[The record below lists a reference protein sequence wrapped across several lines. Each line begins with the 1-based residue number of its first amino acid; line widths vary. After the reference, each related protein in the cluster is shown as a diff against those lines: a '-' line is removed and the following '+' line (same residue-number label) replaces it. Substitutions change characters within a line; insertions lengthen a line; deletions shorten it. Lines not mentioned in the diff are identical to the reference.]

1 MTLPWGLKSYV
12 IYFDVL
18 NSKNHE
24 MQEAI
29 MWDESKQIYLQ
40 RLSKISPYL
49 KQHKFVEADDL
60 VALLSQVIHSGDRVC
75 IEGDNQKQA
84 SFLAAAMSELDPAQ
98 INNLHMIQSAIA
110 LPEHLNIFEK
120 GIASKI
126 DFAYSGPQAV
136 RLATMVQNKKI
147 EIGNIHTYNEL
158 FGRLVTDLIPNVC
171 LLMADKADKQ
181 GNLYTGANTEET
193 PAIIEATNFKN
204 GVVIVQ
210 VNEIVDTLPRVDIP
224 GDWVDVIVKGPKPA
238 YIEPLF
244 TRDPAQID
252 EIKIL
257 MAMMVIKG
265 IYAPYQVNTLNH
277 GVGFNTCAIE
287 LLLPTY
293 AESLGLKG
301 KICQHWVVNPLP
313 TLIPAI
319 EAGFVKTIYPFGG
332 EVGMNEYAAA
342 RPDIFFTGKD
352 GSLRSNR
359 MLGQLAGH
367 YACDVFIGATLQID
381 IEGNSSTAI
390 NGRIAGFGGAPN
402 MGCDAPGRRHTS
414 YAWLKA
420 GQERSAALG
429 AKMPRGRK
437 LVVQMVETFQ
447 GPTQPTFVE
456 KLDAWALQKE
466 MDSEL
471 PAVMIY
477 GDDVSHVVTEE
488 GIANLL
494 LCRNLTEREQAI
506 RGVSGYTEVGIKR
519 NKTMVNELRAR
530 KIIQRPEDLGIK
542 AADAT
547 RDLLA
552 AKSIRELVDC
562 SQGLY
567 TPPVKFRN
575 W

>member
-1 MTLPWGLKSYV
+1 
-12 IYFDVL
+12 
-18 NSKNHE
+18 
-24 MQEAI
+24 
-29 MWDESKQIYLQ
+29 MWDQNKKEYLK
-40 RLSKISPYL
+40 RLSKIKPYL
-49 KQHKFVEADDL
+49 KNNKFVAANDIITI
-60 VALLSQVIHSGDRVC
+60 LSHLIHSGDRVC

-84 SFLAAAMSELDPAQ
+84 SFLAAAMTQLNPAK
-98 INNLHMIQSAIA
+98 INRLHMIQSAIA
-110 LPEHLNIFEK
+110 LPEHLDVFEK
-120 GIASKI
+120 GIASRI
-126 DFAYSGPQAV
+126 DFAYSGPQST
-136 RLATMVQNKKI
+136 RLADMVKNKKI

-158 FGRLVTDLIPNVC
+158 FGRLVADLTPNVC

-181 GNLYTGANTEET
+181 GNLFTGANTEDT
-193 PAIIEATNFKN
+193 PALIEATNFKN
-204 GVVIVQ
+204 GVVVVQ
-210 VNEIVDTLPRVDIP
+210 VNEVVEHLPRVDISA
-224 GDWVDVIVKGPKPA
+224 DWVDVIVQGPEPS

-252 EIKIL
+252 EVKIL

-265 IYAPYQVNTLNH
+265 IYAPYQVNILNH

-293 AESLGLKG
+293 GESLGLKG
-301 KICQHWVVNPLP
+301 KICQYWVVNPLP

-332 EVGMNEYAAA
+332 EVGMNRYAAA
-342 RPDIFFTGKD
+342 RPDIFFTGKE

-367 YACDVFIGATLQID
+367 YACDVFIGATLQMD
-381 IEGNSSTAI
+381 LEGNSSTAVE
-390 NGRIAGFGGAPN
+390 GRIAGFGGAPN
-402 MGCDAPGRRHTS
+402 MGCDAPGRRHSS

-420 GQERSAALG
+420 GQERSEALG
-429 AKMPRGRK
+429 TKMPRGRK
-437 LVVQMVETFQ
+437 LVIQMVETFQ
-447 GPTQPTFVE
+447 SSAQPTFVE
-456 KLDAWALQKE
+456 KLDAWALQKS
-466 MDSEL
+466 MNADL

-494 LCRNLTEREQAI
+494 MCRNLAEREQAI
-506 RGVSGYTEVGIKR
+506 RGIAGYTEVGIMRDRK
-519 NKTMVNELRAR
+519 KVEELRHR
-530 KIIQRPEDLGIK
+530 GVINRPEDLGIK
-542 AADAT
+542 VSDAT

-562 SQGLY
+562 SKGLY
-567 TPPVKFRN
+567 EPPVKFRN